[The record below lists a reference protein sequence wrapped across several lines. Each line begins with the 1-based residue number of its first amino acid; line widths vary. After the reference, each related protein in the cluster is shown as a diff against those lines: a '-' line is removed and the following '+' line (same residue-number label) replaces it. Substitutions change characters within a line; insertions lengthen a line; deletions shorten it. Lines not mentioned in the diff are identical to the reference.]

1 MEKKDDNFQDELLKP
16 KMGFLLASGAAAVT
30 AMVVYI
36 FEDDITAGAAG
47 GAGDSGITFAFLLIV
62 LVLLAMFFM
71 LCYRV
76 PRIGARLMGYDKLTG
91 EKKNTNSDVQFTAG
105 FKSETAV
112 DTKRLNTKRKQARH
126 SRRKLAAITREMQQ
140 ENSEK
145 PDLESKKAEFDSKN
159 DALDFKKA
167 DSEPENT

>member
-1 MEKKDDNFQDELLKP
+1 MEQQDDDFQAELLKP

-30 AMVVYI
+30 AMVVYL
-36 FEDDITAGAAG
+36 FEDDITSGAP
-47 GAGDSGITFAFLLIV
+47 GDTGITFAFLLIA

-76 PRIGARLMGYDKLTG
+76 PRIGARLMGYHKLTG
-91 EKKNTNSDVQFTAG
+91 DEKTAKSDVQFTAG

-140 ENSEK
+140 EKSEKAELSSEK
-145 PDLESKKAEFDSKN
+145 PEFSSENGESNAEKPASKP
-159 DALDFKKA
+159 K
-167 DSEPENT
+167 NT

>member
-1 MEKKDDNFQDELLKP
+1 MKNQDDDVQAMLMRP
-16 KMGFLLASGAAAVT
+16 RMGFLLASGAAAFV

-36 FEDDITAGAAG
+36 YEDDIISGAP
-47 GAGDSGITFAFLLIV
+47 GDSGITFAFLLIA
-62 LVLLAMFFM
+62 LVLLAMFFL

-76 PRIGARLMGYDKLTG
+76 PKIGARLLGYHKLTG
-91 EKKNTNSDVQFTAG
+91 EKKTVKSDVQFTAG

-140 ENSEK
+140 ENS
-145 PDLESKKAEFDSKN
+145 KKGELDSQNAEFDSEN
-159 DALDFKKA
+159 DELKA
-167 DSEPENT
+167 EKPGSKPENT

>member
-1 MEKKDDNFQDELLKP
+1 MEKKEDDFKAELLKP
-16 KMGFLLASGAAAVT
+16 KMGFLLASGAAAVL

-36 FEDDITAGAAG
+36 FEDDITTSAQ
-47 GAGDSGITFAFLLIV
+47 GDTGITFAFLLIA

-76 PRIGARLMGYDKLTG
+76 PTIGARLLGYHKLTG
-91 EKKNTNSDVQFTAG
+91 AKKTVKSDVQFTAG

-140 ENSEK
+140 EKSEK
-145 PDLESKKAEFDSKN
+145 GEFDSKN
-159 DALDFKKA
+159 GEFDSENDALNAEKTGLNPK
-167 DSEPENT
+167 NT